1 MGNKMKKLISV
12 ILSLLFL
19 SACES
24 SDSSIDSAQL
34 GTGQG
39 GSLARFA
46 VANGHLFAVNG
57 NSMQVFSISNP
68 ENPVLISQF
77 LVNATAETLFARDD
91 STLFMGTTSGMYIYD
106 ISAAPATKL
115 LSFYSHV
122 VACDPVVAN
131 SDYAYVTLRSEN
143 SNFNCSRSANQL
155 DIINIKD
162 LVNPFIESSFL
173 LVQPRGLGIY
183 GDTLLVCDNG
193 LKVFDVSNP
202 QSLLLLDADEDFD
215 AVDIIPHGDLMITV
229 SETGLK
235 QYRFKSGKLN
245 FLSAL

>member
-1 MGNKMKKLISV
+1 MDSKMKKLISLF
-12 ILSLLFL
+12 LSLLFL

-24 SDSSIDSAQL
+24 SDSSIVSAQL

-57 NSMQVFSISNP
+57 NQMQVFSLSNP

-77 LVNATAETLFARDD
+77 TVNAIAETLFARDS
-91 STLFMGTTSGMYIYD
+91 STLFMGTTSGMFIYD
-106 ISAAPATKL
+106 ISAAPTTKL
-115 LSFYSHV
+115 LSSYSHV

-131 SDYAYVTLRSEN
+131 SDYAYVTLRSDN
-143 SNFNCSRSANQL
+143 TNFNCFRSVNQL
-155 DIINIKD
+155 DIINIQN
-162 LVNPFIESSFL
+162 LVNPSIESSFP
-173 LVQPRGLGIY
+173 LVQPKGLGIY

-215 AVDIIPHGDLMITV
+215 AVDIIPNGDLMITV
-229 SETGLK
+229 SASGLK
-235 QYRFKSGKLN
+235 QYRFKNGKLN